1 MKTNIKKLTFSAL
14 LTALAIVI
22 PVVFGGFLRIT
33 IPPFSATLA
42 SHVPMFIAMLI
53 SPEVAIIVGIGSAF
67 GFLITATPVIAAR
80 ALTHAVVGFV
90 GAVLIKRG
98 VSFKKTIIFTSPV
111 HAMLEAFIVIP
122 FGFTAYNALI
132 VVGVGTIIH
141 HFADGIISSIFAGSI
156 EKALKIDFK
165 KIAA

>member
-80 ALTHAVVGFV
+80 ALTHAAVGFV
-90 GAVLIKRG
+90 GAILIRRG
-98 VSFKKTIIFTSPV
+98 VSFRKTIALTAPV
-111 HAMLEAFIVIP
+111 HAILEALIVIP
-122 FGFTAYNALI
+122 FGFTAYNAII
-132 VVGVGTIIH
+132 VVGIGTILH
-141 HFADGIISSIFAGSI
+141 HFADGVISSIFASSI
-156 EKALKIDFK
+156 EKALKMDFK